1 MLAIMHAK
9 LESVIC
15 FPDSDLIPAK
25 TDPEQEY
32 KVKPNLFSVSFEVER
47 EQATPRKDK
56 SISVTPDHLSSALQ
70 TFKKNGG
77 NVLNEQKNSDGKRYY
92 LDHQTHA
99 YRVVL
104 FHIF

>member
-1 MLAIMHAK
+1 MLAIMHGK
-9 LESVIC
+9 LESVI
-15 FPDSDLIPAK
+15 FSDSNLIQAK

-32 KVKPNLFSVSFEVER
+32 KVKPNLFSVSFEVEQ
-47 EQATPRKDK
+47 EQATSRKDK

-92 LDHQTHA
+92 
-99 YRVVL
+99 
-104 FHIF
+104 